1 MIKNSEN
8 IGERTNKSQFFRGR
22 YNKLTSN
29 IIILYYIYI
38 YIILIYNII
47 KGKKQNDFS

>member
-8 IGERTNKSQFFRGR
+8 IGERTNKSQIFRGR

-29 IIILYYIYI
+29 IIP
-38 YIILIYNII
+38 